1 MEDPGDTNNDSGID
15 ECILPPSGDDNLTH
29 DHCSVLSENQ
39 TSAQNLCSRPCSPDS
54 MASDTTDNNEIDHD
68 DIEITIAILKS
79 LNLVDQMSGS
89 ISDFEDI
96 LQFSKELFCRNDRK
110 LEERWPRNWQETQS
124 VLKNC
129 GYKAPRELYVCL
141 DESHYAQWDVME
153 KADETCRHCGK
164 AGKIEYYYLGISDK
178 VELWCANRDMC
189 KKMMAHWREK
199 DHWIEGEGAN
209 FTLKEI
215 WDGERFNELSWFWK
229 PDSEWMLPVK
239 CKFCT
244 NIISVDEM
252 KECPQEDGRYEITCP
267 ECGTRWEQTPSY
279 ATGDPR
285 NIALIGHWDGWQP
298 FGYPGAHSCGNYN
311 FYLTIFMFFL

>member
-1 MEDPGDTNNDSGID
+1 
-15 ECILPPSGDDNLTH
+15 
-29 DHCSVLSENQ
+29 
-39 TSAQNLCSRPCSPDS
+39 
-54 MASDTTDNNEIDHD
+54 MAKKLARD
-68 DIEITIAILKS
+68 
-79 LNLVDQMSGS
+79 S
-89 ISDFEDI
+89 ISS
-96 LQFSKELFCRNDRK
+96 QK
-110 LEERWPRNWQETQS
+110 LWIQS
-124 VLKNC
+124 PKRTLC
-129 GYKAPRELYVCL
+129 LPGREPLCTVGC
-141 DESHYAQWDVME
+141 HDVME
-153 KADETCRHCGK
+153 KADEMCRHCGK
-164 AGKIEYYYLGISDK
+164 AGKIKYYYLGISDK

-252 KECPQEDGRYEITCP
+252 KEYPQEDGRYEITCP
-267 ECGTRWEQTPSY
+267 ECGTRWKQTPSY

>member
-68 DIEITIAILKS
+68 DSEITIAILKS

-96 LQFSKELFCRNDRK
+96 LQLSKELFCRNDRK

-141 DESHYAQWDVME
+141 DESHYAQWDVMMSWKKQTKCADIVVRQE
-153 KADETCRHCGK
+153 K
-164 AGKIEYYYLGISDK
+164 L
-178 VELWCANRDMC
+178 
-189 KKMMAHWREK
+189 
-199 DHWIEGEGAN
+199 
-209 FTLKEI
+209 
-215 WDGERFNELSWFWK
+215 
-229 PDSEWMLPVK
+229 
-239 CKFCT
+239 
-244 NIISVDEM
+244 NIITWVSLT
-252 KECPQEDGRYEITCP
+252 KLN
-267 ECGTRWEQTPSY
+267 CGV
-279 ATGDPR
+279 
-285 NIALIGHWDGWQP
+285 
-298 FGYPGAHSCGNYN
+298 
-311 FYLTIFMFFL
+311 LTVICVRK

>member
-1 MEDPGDTNNDSGID
+1 
-15 ECILPPSGDDNLTH
+15 
-29 DHCSVLSENQ
+29 
-39 TSAQNLCSRPCSPDS
+39 
-54 MASDTTDNNEIDHD
+54 MAKKLARD
-68 DIEITIAILKS
+68 
-79 LNLVDQMSGS
+79 S
-89 ISDFEDI
+89 ISS
-96 LQFSKELFCRNDRK
+96 QK
-110 LEERWPRNWQETQS
+110 LWIQS
-124 VLKNC
+124 PKRTLC
-129 GYKAPRELYVCL
+129 LPGREPLCTVGC
-141 DESHYAQWDVME
+141 HDVME
-153 KADETCRHCGK
+153 KADEMCRHCGK
-164 AGKIEYYYLGISDK
+164 AGKIKYYYLGISDK

-229 PDSEWMLPVK
+229 PDSEWMFPVK

-267 ECGTRWEQTPSY
+267 ECGTRWKQTPSY

-298 FGYPGAHSCGNYN
+298 FGYPGAHN
-311 FYLTIFMFFL
+311 FRGGGTPENFG

>member
-1 MEDPGDTNNDSGID
+1 
-15 ECILPPSGDDNLTH
+15 
-29 DHCSVLSENQ
+29 
-39 TSAQNLCSRPCSPDS
+39 
-54 MASDTTDNNEIDHD
+54 MASDTTDNEIDHD
-68 DIEITIAILKS
+68 HIEITIAILKS

-110 LEERWPRNWQETQS
+110 LKERWPRNWQETQS

-164 AGKIEYYYLGISDK
+164 AGKIKYYYLGISDK